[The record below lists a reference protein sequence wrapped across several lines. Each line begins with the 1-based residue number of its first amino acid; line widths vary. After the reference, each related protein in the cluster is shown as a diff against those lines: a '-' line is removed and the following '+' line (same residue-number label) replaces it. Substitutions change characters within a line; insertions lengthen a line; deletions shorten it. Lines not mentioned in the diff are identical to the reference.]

1 VLEDRTVPANINWTY
16 NFTPAQSFVASD
28 SGSGTVLFTNEPTTK
43 AINSS
48 DVVVT
53 NLRVISNAAPD
64 SPDTLTHGVWADS
77 LVLTDDASQVSDTMT
92 FTGELSG
99 NFSASNANIANVFTG
114 PTTQTAT
121 LGSNKYTVSLVGY
134 LPPGPPTASNV
145 GSISVFVQ
153 VAPAGQ
159 ISSTTTEAN
168 DTTTTFSTSEQD
180 VTLTADV
187 KSSGGAVDEGTV
199 TFTIMQGGTVI
210 GTATTSGTVNN
221 GAASV
226 SYLLPG
232 GTPVGSYAID
242 ATYSG
247 GPDFSGSSDNTRTLT
262 VSAAPTTISASG
274 ATTDFSSSQ
283 QNVSLTANVTSSAG
297 PVNEGTV
304 TFTIMQGTTVIGTAT
319 TSGTVNNGAASVSYL
334 LPGGTPVGSYTIDAI
349 YIAGSDFSGSS
360 DNTHDLT
367 LAAVSSPSLPP
378 SSRPAPP
385 PPSPPLS
392 LLPRPGDYL
401 ALFQTQFI
409 LTLDS
414 TVSLV
419 LSFVH
424 FSNPELDNLIAVLQ
438 QDIDANPAID
448 TPAGDLAVSWG
459 ASSAVLML
467 TR

>member
-1 VLEDRTVPANINWTY
+1 
-16 NFTPAQSFVASD
+16 
-28 SGSGTVLFTNEPTTK
+28 
-43 AINSS
+43 
-48 DVVVT
+48 
-53 NLRVISNAAPD
+53 
-64 SPDTLTHGVWADS
+64 
-77 LVLTDDASQVSDTMT
+77 
-92 FTGELSG
+92 
-99 NFSASNANIANVFTG
+99 
-114 PTTQTAT
+114 
-121 LGSNKYTVSLVGY
+121 
-134 LPPGPPTASNV
+134 
-145 GSISVFVQ
+145 
-153 VAPAGQ
+153 
-159 ISSTTTEAN
+159 
-168 DTTTTFSTSEQD
+168 
-180 VTLTADV
+180 
-187 KSSGGAVDEGTV
+187 
-199 TFTIMQGGTVI
+199 MQGGTVI